1 MIASAPCTAATSQEH
16 PYRAGLRHQNLPPR
30 PGRGGDLVVTSGH
43 GDDLVFASRHG
54 DDLVVVSGRGV
65 QGRESVLM
73 DEHIAV
79 IGEAVADAFVIP
91 GEGMLDLQVRPG
103 GGPVNTAVALG
114 RLGTPTRFLGR
125 LSDDTLG
132 RLIRDHLTGSG
143 VDLSACVTATR
154 RATLA
159 ITALDAAGRASY
171 DFYTEGTA
179 DWFWTDEELTERAPY
194 DACCV
199 HAGSLALVL
208 EPGGPRVERLLE
220 TMRAR
225 ATISIDPNVRTA
237 LVPPATYR
245 EALPRWARIA
255 DILRLSD
262 EDLAH
267 LGLSADEACD
277 TWHELGVRLVVVTRG
292 AEDVLA
298 SLDGLR
304 ITVPAVQVAAVDT
317 VGAGDTFT
325 AGLLHVL
332 RERGRLGGRLDTL
345 TAADIESAIHFATRA
360 AAETCKVP
368 GANPPWPHQ
377 L

>member
-1 MIASAPCTAATSQEH
+1 MNQ
-16 PYRAGLRHQNLPPR
+16 
-30 PGRGGDLVVTSGH
+30 
-43 GDDLVFASRHG
+43 
-54 DDLVVVSGRGV
+54 
-65 QGRESVLM
+65 
-73 DEHIAV
+73 HITV

-132 RLIRDHLTGSG
+132 RLIRDHLAGSG
-143 VDLSACVTATR
+143 VDLGGVVTAER
-154 RATLA
+154 RTTLA
-159 ITALDAAGRASY
+159 ITAVNEAGQASY

-179 DWFWTDEELTERAPY
+179 DWFWTAGELAERAPS
-194 DACCV
+194 DALCV
-199 HAGSLALVL
+199 HAGSLALIL
-208 EPGGPRVERLLE
+208 PPGGPHIERLLE
-220 TMRAR
+220 TMRDR
-225 ATISIDPNVRTA
+225 ATISIDPNVRAA
-237 LVPPATYR
+237 LVPLAAYR

-267 LGLSADEACD
+267 LELSADEACD
-277 TWHELGVRLVVVTRG
+277 AWHEHGVRLVVVTRG
-292 AEDVLA
+292 TKDVYA
-298 SLDGLR
+298 SLDGRR
-304 ITVPAVQVAAVDT
+304 ITVPAVEVEAVDT

-332 RERGRLGGRLDTL
+332 WRRGRLGGRLDGL
-345 TAADIESAIHFATRA
+345 TGADVEEAIAFAVRA

-368 GANPPWPHQ
+368 GADPPWAHQ
-377 L
+377 LI

>member
-1 MIASAPCTAATSQEH
+1 MNQ
-16 PYRAGLRHQNLPPR
+16 
-30 PGRGGDLVVTSGH
+30 
-43 GDDLVFASRHG
+43 
-54 DDLVVVSGRGV
+54 
-65 QGRESVLM
+65 
-73 DEHIAV
+73 HITV

-132 RLIRDHLTGSG
+132 RLLRDHLAGSG
-143 VDLSACVTATR
+143 VDLSACVTASR

-159 ITALDAAGRASY
+159 ITAVNETGQASY

-179 DWFWTDEELTERAPY
+179 DWFWTDDELAERTPD
-194 DACCV
+194 DACCL

-208 EPGGPRVERLLE
+208 EPGGPRIERLLGAV
-220 TMRAR
+220 RAHT
-225 ATISIDPNVRTA
+225 TISIDPNVRAA
-237 LVPPATYR
+237 LVPLDAYR
-245 EALPRWARIA
+245 LALPRWARLA
-255 DILRLSD
+255 DILRLSE

-267 LGLSADEACD
+267 LGLSAEEASD
-277 TWHELGVRLVVVTRG
+277 DWHEQGVRLVVVTRG
-292 AEDVLA
+292 TENVYA

-304 ITVPAVQVAAVDT
+304 ITVPAVEVRVVDT

-332 RERGRLGGRLDTL
+332 RRRGRLGGRLDGL
-345 TAADIESAIHFATRA
+345 TPADVEAAIAFAVRA

-368 GANPPWPHQ
+368 GADPPWAYQ
-377 L
+377 LA